1 MTKLRKFGVGVASL
15 LLTVA
20 ANALQ
25 TPAAAAAVPAGA
37 TGQCNDGSYT
47 SAAKKWQACG
57 GHKGVQ
63 SWFAAGSAK
72 PASMSPQTTAS
83 AAQTPAAAPAAAPAQ
98 AAPAAPAAGTAT
110 MAAPKSKS
118 SAAKAAGTPR
128 AVAPGG
134 GPGLVWVNTDSK
146 IYHCPGTSDYGTT
159 KVGKYMSEPDAKAAG
174 ARPNRNVA
182 CSK

>member
-1 MTKLRKFGVGVASL
+1 MMRFRMFGIGVASL

-20 ANALQ
+20 ASALQ
-25 TPAAAAAVPAGA
+25 APAQAAVPTGA
-37 TGQCNDGSYT
+37 TGKCTDGSYT
-47 SAAKKWQACG
+47 TAAKKWQACG

-63 SWFAAGSAK
+63 SWFADGAAK
-72 PASMSPQTTAS
+72 PASMSPQTSAS
-83 AAQTPAAAPAAAPAQ
+83 AAQATAAPATAAPAPAPAASTPAAAPAAKTKA
-98 AAPAAPAAGTAT
+98 
-110 MAAPKSKS
+110 
-118 SAAKAAGTPR
+118 SAARAAGTPR

-146 IYHCPGTSDYGTT
+146 IYHCPGTADYGTT
-159 KVGKYMSEPDAKAAG
+159 KVGKYMSEADAKSAG

>member
-1 MTKLRKFGVGVASL
+1 MMMFRMLGVGVAAL
-15 LLTVA
+15 ALAVTGQ
-20 ANALQ
+20 ALQ
-25 TPAAAAAVPAGA
+25 APAAAGAAATGAAPAGA
-37 TGQCNDGSYT
+37 TGKCNDGSYT

-63 SWFAAGSAK
+63 SWFAADAAGAK
-72 PASMSPQTTAS
+72 PAGVTPPAAAS
-83 AAQTPAAAPAAAPAQ
+83 AAQPGGAAAAPAKTKA
-98 AAPAAPAAGTAT
+98 
-110 MAAPKSKS
+110 
-118 SAAKAAGTPR
+118 SAARAAATPR

-146 IYHCPGTSDYGTT
+146 IYHCPGASDYGTT
-159 KVGKYMSEPDAKAAG
+159 KVGKYMSEADAKAAG

>member
-1 MTKLRKFGVGVASL
+1 MMKFRMFGIGVAAL

-20 ANALQ
+20 SGAAQ
-25 TPAAAAAVPAGA
+25 TAATAAVPAGA
-37 TGQCNDGSYT
+37 TGKCGDGSYT
-47 SAAKKWQACG
+47 MAAKKWQACG

-63 SWFAAGSAK
+63 SWFADGSAK
-72 PASMSPQTTAS
+72 PASMSPQTSAS
-83 AAQTPAAAPAAAPAQ
+83 AAQATAAPMTPAPAASA
-98 AAPAAPAAGTAT
+98 
-110 MAAPKSKS
+110 
-118 SAAKAAGTPR
+118 SAAVPATKAKTSAARAAGTPR

-146 IYHCPGTSDYGTT
+146 IYHCPGTADYGTT
-159 KVGKYMSEPDAKAAG
+159 KVGKYMAEADAKSAG